1 MKKSLSLIAA
11 ICALA
16 MTSACGHDNIS
27 SNEQG
32 STSASS
38 STTAESSA
46 SNNSEKISDSTK
58 ASETQVSS
66 AITTVASEQAAS
78 LTEASGKASEGS
90 ENDLTY
96 LAMRYYASR
105 SNYRPEFCEI
115 ENDDG
120 KIVTIH
126 LYDIIDGHTSTC
138 DWYYIDKNT
147 LKGSNLLDNEI
158 DLSETAA
165 AQWLPDVPQ
174 RSELKENNS
183 FCGIA
188 YIGYAE
194 NMDYRDAD
202 PKLNDLFMSSGA
214 VDKFRFLAQLPENYY
229 AQTHLGTQLF
239 LVIPKDPEAQV
250 VVTEYDFTSDKETSR
265 IYSSYNGSPFLL
277 KCNYSDVS
285 SDVRISITDN
295 EGVHTTFSPFISLKD
310 GTPETDCKDVVVF
323 QLP

>member
-1 MKKSLSLIAA
+1 MKKSLSLIAV
-11 ICALA
+11 ICALT
-16 MTSACGHDNIS
+16 MTAACGHDNTS
-27 SNEQG
+27 SDVKG

-38 STTAESSA
+38 STAAESSEAEKVSDTAATSTVQTTSAVTTSA
-46 SNNSEKISDSTK
+46 S
-58 ASETQVSS
+58 V
-66 AITTVASEQAAS
+66 QAAS
-78 LTEASGKASEGS
+78 LTEASAKSSEGS

-105 SNYRPEFCEI
+105 SNHRPEFCEI

-120 KIVTIH
+120 KTVTIH

-147 LKGSNLLDNEI
+147 LKGSNILDDEI

-174 RSELKENNS
+174 RSELRERDS

-194 NMDYRDAD
+194 NTDYRDAD
-202 PKLNDLFMSSGA
+202 PKINDLFMSSGA
-214 VDKFRFLAQLPENYY
+214 IDKFRFLAQLPENYY
-229 AQTHLGTQLF
+229 AQTHLGTQLY
-239 LVIPKDPEAQV
+239 LVIPRDPEAQV
-250 VVTEYDFTSDKETSR
+250 VVTEYDFTSDKETGR

-277 KCNYSDVS
+277 KCNYSDIS

-295 EGVHTTFSPFISLKD
+295 EGVHTTFSPFISMKD
-310 GTPETDCKDVVVF
+310 GTPETDCKDVVIF
-323 QLP
+323 PLP